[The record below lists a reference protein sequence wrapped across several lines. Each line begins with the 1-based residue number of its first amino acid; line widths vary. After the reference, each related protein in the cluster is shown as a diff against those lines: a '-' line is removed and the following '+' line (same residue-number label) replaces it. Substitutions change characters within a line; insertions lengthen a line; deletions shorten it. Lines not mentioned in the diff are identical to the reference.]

1 MLRIVFMGTPNFS
14 IPILEAL
21 IEKYNVVGVVTQP
34 DKPVGRKRILC
45 PSPVKEV
52 ALKHNIPVFQP
63 HKITTDYQ
71 DIIDLNPDLI
81 VTAAYGQFVG
91 SKLLNTPKYGSINVH
106 ASLLPKYRGGAP
118 IHEAIKQGEK
128 ETGVT
133 IMYMAKEMDAGD
145 ILSQRKIPITDED
158 TSGTMFERLSYL
170 GRDLL
175 METIPLLVD
184 NKITPI
190 KQDHNLATFAYN
202 IKPEEEIIDFNKTAR
217 EIFNHIR
224 AYNPEPG
231 AYFTLCD
238 CKIKVFKS
246 KVSDK
251 THNKKVGEIIEVGKH
266 HFSIACGEGTVLDVY
281 EVQPAG
287 KRIMSCLDFN
297 NGLLKN
303 FLSKGTL

>member
-106 ASLLPKYRGGAP
+106 AWLLPNIVGTYLRPERRLKLAYHYVYG
-118 IHEAIKQGEK
+118 
-128 ETGVT
+128 
-133 IMYMAKEMDAGD
+133 
-145 ILSQRKIPITDED
+145 QR
-158 TSGTMFERLSYL
+158 
-170 GRDLL
+170 
-175 METIPLLVD
+175 
-184 NKITPI
+184 
-190 KQDHNLATFAYN
+190 
-202 IKPEEEIIDFNKTAR
+202 
-217 EIFNHIR
+217 
-224 AYNPEPG
+224 
-231 AYFTLCD
+231 
-238 CKIKVFKS
+238 
-246 KVSDK
+246 
-251 THNKKVGEIIEVGKH
+251 
-266 HFSIACGEGTVLDVY
+266 
-281 EVQPAG
+281 
-287 KRIMSCLDFN
+287 
-297 NGLLKN
+297 NGCW
-303 FLSKGTL
+303 

>member
-1 MLRIVFMGTPNFS
+1 
-14 IPILEAL
+14 
-21 IEKYNVVGVVTQP
+21 
-34 DKPVGRKRILC
+34 
-45 PSPVKEV
+45 
-52 ALKHNIPVFQP
+52 
-63 HKITTDYQ
+63 
-71 DIIDLNPDLI
+71 
-81 VTAAYGQFVG
+81 
-91 SKLLNTPKYGSINVH
+91 
-106 ASLLPKYRGGAP
+106 
-118 IHEAIKQGEK
+118 
-128 ETGVT
+128 
-133 IMYMAKEMDAGD
+133 MYMAKEMDAGD

-251 THNKKVGEIIEVGKH
+251 THNKKSVKSLRLENIILVSLVVK
-266 HFSIACGEGTVLDVY
+266 AQYWMCM
-281 EVQPAG
+281 
-287 KRIMSCLDFN
+287 KFN
-297 NGLLKN
+297 QQVKN
-303 FLSKGTL
+303 NELSRLQ